1 MDLRPNQ
8 PLSEEEADVLRQM
21 SSAIG
26 ISVEEMATVLGRN
39 AEELR
44 QALSDP
50 ETEEYKIYRKE
61 IILRKTRILNCI
73 MTAAERDAPEAQK
86 TALRIFEKLDKQWA
100 RK

>member
-1 MDLRPNQ
+1 MDHQTNQ

-44 QALSDP
+44 QDLCNPD
-50 ETEEYKIYRKE
+50 TEEYKIYRRE

-86 TALRIFEKLDKQWA
+86 TALRIFDKLDKQWS

>member
-1 MDLRPNQ
+1 M
-8 PLSEEEADVLRQM
+8 SEEEADVLRQM

-44 QALSDP
+44 RALSDP